1 MNLYTETTPMR
12 EVFQISSTAIKTPR
26 SQGKT
31 MGSGVNIRQ
40 LLIGLTILVLGT
52 LFYYFCRSVE
62 QTYFLKFLAVNPHN
76 TKFLSPIFVT
86 LANSLPTF
94 IHPLAFIVM
103 TAALVAGQKR
113 GYTVVCLAWFTIDVL
128 FELGQG
134 FGDVMIAIIPD
145 WFSSVL
151 FLENA
156 HDYFLHGRFDYLDL
170 LSIALGSAAAYMLL
184 IITSNYKG
192 EIT

>member
-40 LLIGLTILVLGT
+40 LLIGLSSPTNVGDAWT
-52 LFYYFCRSVE
+52 LRSDQAE
-62 QTYFLKFLAVNPHN
+62 QRFLKFLAVNPHN